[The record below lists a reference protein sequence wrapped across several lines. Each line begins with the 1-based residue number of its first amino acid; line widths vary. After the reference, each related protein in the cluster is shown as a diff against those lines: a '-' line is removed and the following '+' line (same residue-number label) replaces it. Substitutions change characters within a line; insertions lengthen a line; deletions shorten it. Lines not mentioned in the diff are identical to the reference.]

1 MSSAAATTVSQLDIL
16 VVLGGSAI
24 GVIQWKVHLKHSKN
38 SEKAVSPLAL
48 CRERTE
54 IPAILLSSGEGRTVH
69 PQPNQ
74 HNAAHGEFLPSFSS
88 SHFTQPQQFSKSWL
102 SVVVLPSSPWHGPR
116 EVLSL
121 LPAGWWRPALP
132 FSKALH
138 ILPMPTFLPALQC
151 PHTPPQ
157 TTSHPFTLPPASHP
171 SAKSVLLQLPSAKLP
186 LPFLD
191 PSTFCLPQF
200 TAFIMQC
207 SPRPSTHFLCYC
219 YCRTPRQVTVC
230 TAGSSSSTES

>member
-1 MSSAAATTVSQLDIL
+1 MAQPTQRCSWRISSIFLFLSFYSASAIL
-16 VVLGGSAI
+16 QILIICGSAT
-24 GVIQWKVHLKHSKN
+24 QQSLAWTQR
-38 SEKAVSPLAL
+38 SPFFATSRMMEASLA
-48 CRERTE
+48 
-54 IPAILLSSGEGRTVH
+54 
-69 PQPNQ
+69 
-74 HNAAHGEFLPSFSS
+74 FL
-88 SHFTQPQQFSKSWL
+88 Q
-102 SVVVLPSSPWHGPR
+102 SPP
-116 EVLSL
+116 
-121 LPAGWWRPALP
+121 
-132 FSKALH
+132 H

-230 TAGSSSSTES
+230 TAGSSSSAES

>member
-69 PQPNQ
+69 PWPNQ

-138 ILPMPTFLPALQC
+138 TFFPC
-151 PHTPPQ
+151 PHSSLHCSAP
-157 TTSHPFTLPPASHP
+157 TLLLRP
-171 SAKSVLLQLPSAKLP
+171 LLILLLFLQLPILLPSQSSCSCHLPSSHFPFWILLLSAY
-186 LPFLD
+186 
-191 PSTFCLPQF
+191 PSLLHLLCSAPQGHPPIFCV
-200 TAFIMQC
+200 TAIVGLQG
-207 SPRPSTHFLCYC
+207 R
-219 YCRTPRQVTVC
+219 
-230 TAGSSSSTES
+230 